1 MHNGFILPH
10 AGKDVNARRRKGDG
24 SYEEGET
31 VDVEGTVVENTGSS
45 SSPASSGSE
54 QASSRGGSRGGNGE
68 KFRALKAREA
78 ASKAST
84 Q

>member
-1 MHNGFILPH
+1 M
-10 AGKDVNARRRKGDG
+10 NARRRKNDG

-31 VDVEGTVVENTGSS
+31 VDVEGTVVQASGKGSS
-45 SSPASSGSE
+45 GGSE
-54 QASSRGGSRGGNGE
+54 QASPRGGSRGKGE
-68 KFRALKAREA
+68 AFRALKAREA